1 MAAEEGQVISVHTVE
16 SWKEQIQKGNDS
28 KKLVQFKYLRIFFIY
43 TLIVYMSMIS
53 IPLSTYY

>member
-28 KKLVQFKYLRIFFIY
+28 KKLVQFIYLR
-43 TLIVYMSMIS
+43 SS
-53 IPLSTYY
+53 SS